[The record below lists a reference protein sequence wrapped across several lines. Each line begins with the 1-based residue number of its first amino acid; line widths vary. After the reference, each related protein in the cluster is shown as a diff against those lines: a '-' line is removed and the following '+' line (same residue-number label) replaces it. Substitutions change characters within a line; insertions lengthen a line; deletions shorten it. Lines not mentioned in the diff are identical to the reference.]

1 MIARRCLLCCVSR
14 SGSPGLSRILPGLV
28 LGSVTRPERTFE
40 VFRSTSPTDPASLR
54 SWSSTLSSAP
64 LRSSRLLPG
73 PAHADLLSWGWTR
86 PEGHPCRLCPSP
98 LRRPSFRT
106 PLSRSP
112 LRVHSRIQ
120 TFAWVHRLRDA
131 TPEVPFRPRGFSPPR
146 RLSPRYGSQ
155 ACCILLPT
163 LGFASFPAR
172 PKPRIPRDA
181 TTPRRTSPTRRG
193 LSRHRAP
200 WPPWCSPSCEVVT
213 FEAVSVESIPG
224 HRRPLPVGAAL
235 VLPGLLCPLRG
246 FREIVFPLVRSSP
259 GACRGNHPPS
269 LAGKQASRL
278 DWRDIRIHG
287 ANRRTE
293 LRPP

>member
-1 MIARRCLLCCVSR
+1 MIARRCLLCPVSR
-14 SGSPGLSRILPGLV
+14 SGSPGLSRIPPGLA

-64 LRSSRLLPG
+64 LRSSHLLPG

-86 PEGHPCRLCPSP
+86 PEGHPCSLCPSP

-112 LRVHSRIQ
+112 PRVHSRIQ

-146 RLSPRYGSQ
+146 RFSPRYGSQ

-163 LGFASFPAR
+163 LGFASFPAGR
-172 PKPRIPRDA
+172 SQHS
-181 TTPRRTSPTRRG
+181 PRRYHPSKNITDSPWALPSPG
-193 LSRHRAP
+193 SLAP
-200 WPPWCSPSCEVVT
+200 
-213 FEAVSVESIPG
+213 
-224 HRRPLPVGAAL
+224 L
-235 VLPGLLCPLRG
+235 
-246 FREIVFPLVRSSP
+246 VFPLL
-259 GACRGNHPPS
+259 RGCHLRGCFRRIDSVTPTTV
-269 LAGKQASRL
+269 ASRRCPGSSWASMSSSRL
-278 DWRDIRIHG
+278 
-287 ANRRTE
+287 
-293 LRPP
+293 P